1 MKKISMIAIIGTV
14 MSGAAFAEFSEG
26 AKTVVPV
33 QDSRGGFVNGVEK
46 IVTVEMVNEMRDDVP
61 VVVRGNITQRKGDEK
76 YVFTDGTGSITVEI
90 DDEDWRGQTIE
101 PTDTVKLYGEVD
113 RGWFS
118 TEIGVDYVE
127 KM

>member
-1 MKKISMIAIIGTV
+1 MKKISIFALLGML
-14 MSGAAFAEFSEG
+14 MSGGAFAEFNDG
-26 AKTVVPV
+26 ANVAAPAK
-33 QDSRGGFVNGVEK
+33 QQHGGFVNGVEK

-118 TEIGVDYVE
+118 TEIDIDYVE